1 MRILKKILIG
11 SRNLLL
17 FLFVSSLLA
26 VVAYKFI
33 PVYYTPLMFIRVYEQ
48 VRDSKSIKLEHKW
61 MPLKQIA
68 QPLAQAVVASEDNLF
83 LDHDG
88 FDMIQIQKARA
99 DAEKGKRVRGASTIS
114 QQTAKNVFL
123 WPGRTYLRKG
133 IEAYFTVLIEWIW
146 GKERIMEVYLNSIEM
161 GDGIYGAEAVA
172 QAHFKKPAY
181 KLTKAEAALIAAT
194 LPNPRK
200 FNSAK
205 PSPYMLKRQTKIMS
219 LMGKL
224 LKIEMG
230 YDSGD
235 PDSESGSRKVRRRKK
250 LRAESDTTV
259 RLPEKKYLHKND
271 NHMSHFIYHDLGRI
285 EYEKALERQTV
296 AFNALLE
303 AKAQGRTGENRL
315 FFCEHQ
321 PVLTIGKSGKDTNLL
336 IPKELLVQR
345 GISFYHINR
354 GGDITYHGPGQ
365 ITGYPVFDLD
375 TWKLGL
381 KQYIDRLEETII
393 RFLAIYGIK
402 GERLAGATGVWID
415 PGVPRKA
422 RKICA
427 IGVKSSR
434 FVTMHGFALNIN
446 TDLDYFSLINPCGFK
461 DKGVTSLEKEMGME
475 QDFEEA
481 KARLHSL
488 FTEMFPE

>member
-48 VRDSKSIKLEHKW
+48 VRDSKPIKLEHKW

-68 QPLAQAVVASEDNLF
+68 QPLVQAVVASEDNLF

-194 LPNPRK
+194 LPNPPLSVYRPAFKLTNPRK

-259 RLPEKKYLHKND
+259 RLPEKN
-271 NHMSHFIYHDLGRI
+271 IYIR
-285 EYEKALERQTV
+285 
-296 AFNALLE
+296 
-303 AKAQGRTGENRL
+303 
-315 FFCEHQ
+315 
-321 PVLTIGKSGKDTNLL
+321 
-336 IPKELLVQR
+336 
-345 GISFYHINR
+345 
-354 GGDITYHGPGQ
+354 
-365 ITGYPVFDLD
+365 
-375 TWKLGL
+375 
-381 KQYIDRLEETII
+381 TII
-393 RFLAIYGIK
+393 I
-402 GERLAGATGVWID
+402 
-415 PGVPRKA
+415 
-422 RKICA
+422 
-427 IGVKSSR
+427 
-434 FVTMHGFALNIN
+434 
-446 TDLDYFSLINPCGFK
+446 
-461 DKGVTSLEKEMGME
+461 
-475 QDFEEA
+475 
-481 KARLHSL
+481 
-488 FTEMFPE
+488 